1 MDLMNNQKNN
11 NNNDLI
17 NKRQY
22 NFCVSLISQL
32 IEEIE
37 FETNKNSNQN
47 NNNNKKI
54 LFNIFSL
61 LKFQLKLFQELFVV
75 QSRPMY
81 DIVQYQEIQ
90 NIFEKGKG
98 FIKKNL
104 KQILSYTKAILE
116 KKSSKTILD
125 NHINLTSS
133 SQNIIGSKN
142 SFNKKLYNTKT
153 FNNYL
158 KNDERK
164 LANEN
169 IMTTISKNNEFQN
182 SSNSIS
188 SIKISNKNK
197 LKKNLTIMKN
207 KYQNFNI
214 YKKTKKK
221 GIDKNKFHK
230 YYITTENKY
239 SEGNLKKSNSKI
251 CINPN
256 STKNISGQRI
266 SVNQIKLS
274 TNDNSKE
281 TNKINDSNKDKKNYL
296 TNHLLQ
302 NRIIDENPVRKV
314 KNIIINAKSL
324 SSLNI
329 ATNQKLNNN
338 KDKEKL
344 KNSYSF
350 SYLNKFKNNNKN
362 HQNDFEETKSYNNT
376 FNNNQNGQKNLNVK
390 KEVSKDRKINEMLID
405 GMKNIKMKLNSIEKN
420 KKMKKTKSIGD
431 LNYIKNILKIK

>member
-104 KQILSYTKAILE
+104 KQILSYSKAILE

-230 YYITTENKY
+230 YYITTESKY

>member
-1 MDLMNNQKNN
+1 MDLMNNLKNN

-47 NNNNKKI
+47 NNNNNKI

-104 KQILSYTKAILE
+104 KQILSYSKAILE

-153 FNNYL
+153 FNNYI

-188 SIKISNKNK
+188 SIQISNKNK

-221 GIDKNKFHK
+221 EIDKNKFNK
-230 YYITTENKY
+230 YYITTESKY

>member
-1 MDLMNNQKNN
+1 
-11 NNNDLI
+11 
-17 NKRQY
+17 
-22 NFCVSLISQL
+22 
-32 IEEIE
+32 
-37 FETNKNSNQN
+37 
-47 NNNNKKI
+47 
-54 LFNIFSL
+54 
-61 LKFQLKLFQELFVV
+61 
-75 QSRPMY
+75 
-81 DIVQYQEIQ
+81 
-90 NIFEKGKG
+90 
-98 FIKKNL
+98 
-104 KQILSYTKAILE
+104 
-116 KKSSKTILD
+116 
-125 NHINLTSS
+125 
-133 SQNIIGSKN
+133 
-142 SFNKKLYNTKT
+142 
-153 FNNYL
+153 
-158 KNDERK
+158 
-164 LANEN
+164 
-169 IMTTISKNNEFQN
+169 
-182 SSNSIS
+182 
-188 SIKISNKNK
+188 
-197 LKKNLTIMKN
+197 MKN
-207 KYQNFNI
+207 KYKNFNI
-214 YKKTKKK
+214 YKKLKKK
-221 GIDKNKFHK
+221 GKDKNKFHK

-329 ATNQKLNNN
+329 ATNQKLYHN

-350 SYLNKFKNNNKN
+350 SYLNKYKNNNKN
-362 HQNDFEETKSYNNT
+362 HQTDLEETKSYNNT

-431 LNYIKNILKIK
+431 LNYIKNIIKIK

>member
-188 SIKISNKNK
+188 SIQISNKNK

-230 YYITTENKY
+230 YYITTESKY

-302 NRIIDENPVRKV
+302 NKIIDENPVRKV

>member
-1 MDLMNNQKNN
+1 MDLINNQNNN

-37 FETNKNSNQN
+37 FETSKNSNQN
-47 NNNNKKI
+47 NNNNNKI

-104 KQILSYTKAILE
+104 KQILSYSKAILE

-153 FNNYL
+153 FNNYI

-169 IMTTISKNNEFQN
+169 IMTTITKNNEFQN

-188 SIKISNKNK
+188 SIQISNKNK

-230 YYITTENKY
+230 YYITTESKY

-302 NRIIDENPVRKV
+302 NKIIDENPVRKV

-329 ATNQKLNNN
+329 PSVSIFIVACGIVFV
-338 KDKEKL
+338 
-344 KNSYSF
+344 SSF
-350 SYLNKFKNNNKN
+350 VSVPSSLFPSIVTLLRTGFIPCSSSVYM
-362 HQNDFEETKSYNNT
+362 KSLYVILYISDELSDDVSMS
-376 FNNNQNGQKNLNVK
+376 FAIVWDGNVCSGDIISSMFFAL
-390 KEVSKDRKINEMLID
+390 VFLLS
-405 GMKNIKMKLNSIEKN
+405 SI
-420 KKMKKTKSIGD
+420 
-431 LNYIKNILKIK
+431 